1 MKTYCNYQY
10 GKVSI
15 CFVAW
20 IVGGVLAFTISLSAS
35 ANAKTNMVITDLG
48 LQLKLHPI
56 LNILINNYLY
66 LTSIYVFGFLSFGIY
81 TIASFIFNGFLL
93 GLYVKKATTIGFSV
107 SKLIV
112 LLGGHGP
119 FEITAFVLAG
129 SLTLIR
135 MESISYFL
143 QADFSV
149 SKLTIE
155 LKKFKQIVVLPFLLI
170 SIAAPLEF
178 FAYRLHL

>member
-1 MKTYCNYQY
+1 MKTLYNYQY

-20 IVGGVLAFTISLSAS
+20 IVGGILASIISLSGS
-35 ANAKTNMVITDLG
+35 VNAKTNMVITDLG
-48 LQLKLHPI
+48 IQLKLHPI

-93 GLYVKKATTIGFSV
+93 GLYVKKATAIGFSV
-107 SKLIV
+107 GKLIV

-119 FEITAFVLAG
+119 LEITAFVLAG

-135 MESISYFL
+135 VDSISYFL

-149 SKLTIE
+149 SKLTVE
-155 LKKFKQIVVLPFLLI
+155 FKKLKQIFVLPFILI
-170 SIAAPLEF
+170 SIAALLEF
-178 FAYRLHL
+178 LAYRHYL